1 MTVHYTKQRSISST
15 DPVGFECNNALT
27 WLIDNCYGSSQ
38 DSRGGYVNWPSGN
51 RYGVDPQTHNCN
63 C

>member
-1 MTVHYTKQRSISST
+1 VTVHYTKQCSTSTT
-15 DPVGFECNNALT
+15 DPIGLHCGAGET
-27 WLIDNCYGSSQ
+27 WLIDKCHGSNA
-38 DSRGGYVNWPSGN
+38 DSRGGYVNWIDGN